1 MNFNFLTN
9 LFSSKKIAQ
18 QEYSLF
24 RKQNK
29 VVVRIAPSPTGL
41 LHLGTARTA
50 LFNYL
55 FAKKHGGRFIVRVE
69 DTDKERS
76 KKGYEDDILEGL
88 TWLGIIHDELFRQS
102 ERTEIYTS
110 YLKKLV
116 ASGKAFISK
125 EESTQNQGAY
135 IEVVRLKNSGEKITF
150 MDEIRG
156 EITFDTTDLGDFV
169 IARTLTE
176 PLYHLAVVVDDYEMD
191 VTHVIR
197 GEDHISNTPRQI
209 LIQRALGFR
218 EPKYAHI
225 PLILASDRSKMSKRK
240 GSTSISEYRE
250 NGYVKE
256 ALINYLAFLGWNPGT
271 EKEVYSLEEL
281 INDFSLEQVQ
291 KGGAVFDIQKL
302 NWFNQQ
308 HLRALPPKEFMRL
321 LEEQQFENKLKQ
333 LPRYSD
339 EKYERVIKVE
349 SERVSTLKEL
359 EELIKKGELDYYFDS
374 PKIEAKLTWKGE
386 GGDTAKKHLDV
397 VIKKLQTLSE
407 NAFTADTVKETL
419 WGYAEEVGKGSVL
432 WPMRVALSGKE
443 KSPDP
448 FTLSE
453 ILGKEE
459 TINRIKNVH
468 KSF

>member
-1 MNFNFLTN
+1 MNFNFFTK
-9 LFSSKKIAQ
+9 LFSSK
-18 QEYSLF
+18 
-24 RKQNK
+24 K

-55 FAKKHGGRFIVRVE
+55 YAKRYGGKFIVRIE

-76 KKGYEDDILEGL
+76 KDEYEKDVLEGL
-88 TWLGIIHDELFRQS
+88 SWLGITHDELFRQS

-110 YLKKLV
+110 YLKKLIN
-116 ASGKAFISK
+116 SGKAFVSK
-125 EESTQNQGAY
+125 EESTQNPGTH
-135 IEVVRLKNSGEKITF
+135 IEVVRLKNPGEKITF

-308 HLRALPPKEFMRL
+308 HLRALSPECYIEL
-321 LEEQQFENKLKQ
+321 LETRNNIPKGLKQ
-333 LPRYSD
+333 LPQYSH
-339 EKYERVIKVE
+339 ERFNKMIKEETERVT
-349 SERVSTLKEL
+349 TLKEL
-359 EELIKKGELDYYFDS
+359 EELINKREFNYYFDS
-374 PKIEAKLTWKGE
+374 PKIDAKLTWKEE
-386 GGDTAKKHLDV
+386 GSDTAKKHLGV
-397 VIKKLQTLSE
+397 VIEKLQTLSE
-407 NAFTADTVKETL
+407 NAFTTDAVKETL

-448 FTLSE
+448 FTLAE
-453 ILGKEE
+453 IFGKEE
-459 TINRIKNVH
+459 TIN
-468 KSF
+468 